1 MSDKPMIE
9 SPISAEEL
17 LAQKDSMIKDLRD
30 KLADFE
36 MEKAIKQASQTVRRR
51 SSAFRNSIKAEDS
64 DVEIDSDEDSAEE
77 DHFKA
82 GEVGGEGWAC
92 LFQGF
97 SPSIPSSLVP
107 HATPLSDPSTEPPS
121 LSPRLRACPQS
132 RAGKT
137 STHNSTTHSL
147 A

>member
-1 MSDKPMIE
+1 MSDKPTIE

-17 LAQKDSMIKDLRD
+17 LAQKDCIIKDLQE
-30 KLADFE
+30 KLSDFE
-36 MEKAIKQASQTVRRR
+36 MDQAIKKASQTVRRR

-64 DVEIDSDEDSAEE
+64 DVEIDSDEDNDEE

-82 GEVGGEGWAC
+82 GEVGGGGWAC

-107 HATPLSDPSTEPPS
+107 HATPMSDPSTEPP
-121 LSPRLRACPQS
+121 RCHR
-132 RAGKT
+132 G
-137 STHNSTTHSL
+137 
-147 A
+147 

>member
-36 MEKAIKQASQTVRRR
+36 MANAIKKASQTVRRR

-64 DVEIDSDEDSAEE
+64 DVEIDSDEDSDEE

-82 GEVGGEGWAC
+82 GEVGGDGLAC
-92 LFQGF
+92 SWG
-97 SPSIPSSLVP
+97 SR
-107 HATPLSDPSTEPPS
+107 
-121 LSPRLRACPQS
+121 PRFPRPWFHTQLQCQTRRRSFPRCH
-132 RAGKT
+132 RG
-137 STHNSTTHSL
+137 
-147 A
+147 